1 MLTSL
6 RVLLIILYFSST
18 GLSQFTPVMENNP
31 HLRWQQI
38 NTDHFKIVFPKGF
51 EGQAQRMANT
61 FEHIR
66 TPEAKSLGVEPR
78 KISVI
83 LQNQSSVSNGFVSIT
98 PRRSEFF
105 AMPSQ
110 NYNFLGNLDWLDL
123 LATHEYRHIVQ
134 FQHANRGFNKALF
147 YLFGANTLA
156 ALSYIA
162 VPQWF
167 WEGDAVATETAF
179 TSSGRGRIPNFDL
192 LFRTNLQEGRTFNY
206 NKQYL
211 RSYKHN
217 IPDHYVLGYQMVS
230 YLRKKSGNADVW
242 ENITRRAW
250 SVPFAPFTFS
260 NSIKKESGL
269 YVKELYAE
277 MAATLRQEWKEE
289 LKKIEVT
296 PFEIIHNR
304 SNKAYTDYKYP
315 FELAKDSILALKS
328 GIGDI
333 EELVLLSGGK
343 EKRLTTPGVINATGM
358 LSVAGNR
365 VVWNEFRYDPRWRMK
380 TYSVIVGYDLKEKK
394 RKFISRNS
402 RYASAALS
410 PDGTKVATIETST
423 DYLTRLVVLDY
434 ETGEVIKF
442 FENPD
447 NDFISMPHW
456 KENGTELIALVTN
469 RSGKALA
476 QFDLSG
482 QQKLVTEFTDENIGY
497 PVPYQNYIL
506 FNSPRSSIDN
516 IYALDTRSNQ
526 KYQITS
532 SHYGAY
538 NPSVSFNG
546 KYLYYN
552 EQGRDGLNVVKAD
565 FDPTLWIPVTEIGAQ
580 PTESFQHL
588 VEQEGRP
595 DLLDS
600 IPGAKYPIGK
610 YSPVSH
616 AVNPYGWGAYFTTS
630 LTEVNIGITSRDVLS
645 TTAINA
651 GYLFDL
657 NERTGS
663 WNVGVSYQG
672 LYPILDVNFSSG
684 NRSVNEG
691 DLEYDKVVG
700 TDTTSTTENLTFD
713 WHENTVEGGIRI
725 PLLTTCSRFLSSI
738 SLSNYVGFSHITD
751 FVNSIDGG
759 GRIVPTN
766 YPQYIF
772 RDYADNGNLF
782 YNRFNISAYR
792 LLKKSR
798 RDINSK
804 WGQAL
809 FVNLY
814 NTPYGG
820 DYSGN
825 QFSFQGQLFF
835 PGLVKHHSFWGY
847 WAYQK
852 TEIADIKA
860 STGEG
865 LDSYLFRNQIP
876 LPRGQSVTR
885 FQNFYSMSANYTL
898 PVWYPDLALGP
909 ILNIQRVRL
918 NAFLDYGYGNSVINQ
933 NPSSKS
939 YLSTGGEVKFD
950 INIFRLLP
958 QLDIGF
964 RYSYG
969 ISPSTV
975 QYEFLIG
982 TLNF

>member
-1 MLTSL
+1 
-6 RVLLIILYFSST
+6 
-18 GLSQFTPVMENNP
+18 MENNP

-442 FENPD
+442 LKTLT
-447 NDFISMPHW
+447 M
-456 KENGTELIALVTN
+456 
-469 RSGKALA
+469 
-476 QFDLSG
+476 
-482 QQKLVTEFTDENIGY
+482 
-497 PVPYQNYIL
+497 IL
-506 FNSPRSSIDN
+506 FRC
-516 IYALDTRSNQ
+516 
-526 KYQITS
+526 
-532 SHYGAY
+532 H
-538 NPSVSFNG
+538 
-546 KYLYYN
+546 
-552 EQGRDGLNVVKAD
+552 
-565 FDPTLWIPVTEIGAQ
+565 
-580 PTESFQHL
+580 
-588 VEQEGRP
+588 
-595 DLLDS
+595 
-600 IPGAKYPIGK
+600 IGK
-610 YSPVSH
+610 KMV
-616 AVNPYGWGAYFTTS
+616 
-630 LTEVNIGITSRDVLS
+630 
-645 TTAINA
+645 
-651 GYLFDL
+651 
-657 NERTGS
+657 
-663 WNVGVSYQG
+663 
-672 LYPILDVNFSSG
+672 
-684 NRSVNEG
+684 
-691 DLEYDKVVG
+691 
-700 TDTTSTTENLTFD
+700 
-713 WHENTVEGGIRI
+713 
-725 PLLTTCSRFLSSI
+725 
-738 SLSNYVGFSHITD
+738 
-751 FVNSIDGG
+751 
-759 GRIVPTN
+759 
-766 YPQYIF
+766 
-772 RDYADNGNLF
+772 
-782 YNRFNISAYR
+782 
-792 LLKKSR
+792 
-798 RDINSK
+798 
-804 WGQAL
+804 
-809 FVNLY
+809 
-814 NTPYGG
+814 
-820 DYSGN
+820 
-825 QFSFQGQLFF
+825 
-835 PGLVKHHSFWGY
+835 
-847 WAYQK
+847 
-852 TEIADIKA
+852 
-860 STGEG
+860 
-865 LDSYLFRNQIP
+865 RN
-876 LPRGQSVTR
+876 
-885 FQNFYSMSANYTL
+885 
-898 PVWYPDLALGP
+898 
-909 ILNIQRVRL
+909 
-918 NAFLDYGYGNSVINQ
+918 
-933 NPSSKS
+933 
-939 YLSTGGEVKFD
+939 
-950 INIFRLLP
+950 
-958 QLDIGF
+958 
-964 RYSYG
+964 
-969 ISPSTV
+969 
-975 QYEFLIG
+975 
-982 TLNF
+982 